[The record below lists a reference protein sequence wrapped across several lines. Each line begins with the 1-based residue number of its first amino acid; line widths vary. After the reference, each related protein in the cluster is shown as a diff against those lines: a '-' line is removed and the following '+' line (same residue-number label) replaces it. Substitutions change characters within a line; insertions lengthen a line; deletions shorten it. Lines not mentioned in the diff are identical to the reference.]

1 MTTESYYYLRTE
13 KTIPVAR
20 TVELT
25 GSILVDVDADGDP
38 VGVEFL
44 APFSDL
50 VLDVSRLLG
59 RLVKVEAGD
68 PS

>member
-1 MTTESYYYLRTE
+1 MTGESYYYLRTDFP
-13 KTIPVAR
+13 IPVAR

-25 GSILVDVDADGDP
+25 DSILVDMAADGDP
-38 VGVEFL
+38 IGVEFL

-68 PS
+68 PA